1 MTTKRITLKQA
12 TMIKWKRCD
21 GANERNACTVM
32 AVSNACAVP
41 YDEAHSLLKKWGRVD
56 GHRFDFRT
64 FMRYRYGGLLGHR
77 VTHVDA
83 ERRTLAQVVRDF
95 PRGTF
100 ILRKRGHVFTMR
112 DGWVVD
118 YAPKGART
126 RITDIWYIEP
136 LDRQ

>member
-1 MTTKRITLKQA
+1 
-12 TMIKWKRCD
+12 MIKWKRCD

-41 YDEAHSLLKKWGRVD
+41 YDEAHVALEEVGARRRTSLRLP
-56 GHRFDFRT
+56 HIHA
-64 FMRYRYGGLLGHR
+64 YRYGGLLGHR

-83 ERRTLAQVVRDF
+83 EWRTLAQVVRDF

-112 DGWVVD
+112 DGWVID
-118 YAPKGART
+118 YAPNGART